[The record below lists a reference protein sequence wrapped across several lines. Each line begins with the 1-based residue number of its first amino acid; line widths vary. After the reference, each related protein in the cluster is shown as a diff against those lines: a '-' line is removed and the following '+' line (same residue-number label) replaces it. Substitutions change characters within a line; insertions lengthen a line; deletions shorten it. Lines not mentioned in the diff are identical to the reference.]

1 MRVARHR
8 QSEPPHLAYIISSRI
23 AAGQSRAG
31 VWLRD
36 TPLTADPRS
45 ADQDPITL
53 GDAELMQRIA
63 ARDARA
69 LEVLYDRYSRI
80 VFSFAL
86 RIVGDRLAAEEI
98 LQEVFFRV
106 WQQAPTFN
114 DRRGSLVTWLLS
126 ITHNLA
132 IDLVRRRRRRPV
144 AADDEDPLATL
155 ASLPDTGES
164 VEDEVWLSDLRAQVN
179 EAMQQ
184 LPASQRDAIELAYFH
199 GLTQREI
206 ADRLDQPLGT
216 VKTRMRL
223 GLKKLRSILEA
234 HEVRHS

>member
-1 MRVARHR
+1 
-8 QSEPPHLAYIISSRI
+8 
-23 AAGQSRAG
+23 
-31 VWLRD
+31 
-36 TPLTADPRS
+36 
-45 ADQDPITL
+45 
-53 GDAELMQRIA
+53 MQRIA
-63 ARDARA
+63 ARDSRS

-86 RIVGDRLAAEEI
+86 RIVGDRPAAEEI

-132 IDLVRRRRRRPV
+132 IDMVRRRRRRPV
-144 AADDEDPLATL
+144 AAEDEDPLATM
-155 ASLPDTGES
+155 ATLPDTGES
-164 VEDEVWLSDLRAQVN
+164 VEDEVWLSNLRDQVN
-179 EAMQQ
+179 EALQQ
-184 LPASQRDAIELAYFH
+184 LPGSQREAIELAYFH

-234 HEVRHS
+234 QEVTHS

>member
-1 MRVARHR
+1 M
-8 QSEPPHLAYIISSRI
+8 
-23 AAGQSRAG
+23 
-31 VWLRD
+31 
-36 TPLTADPRS
+36 TADPS
-45 ADQDPITL
+45 SGDHDTIAL

-63 ARDARA
+63 DRDSRS

-98 LQEVFFRV
+98 LQEVFFRA
-106 WQQAPTFN
+106 WQQAPAFN

-132 IDLVRRRRRRPV
+132 IDQVRRRRRRPV
-144 AADDEDPLATL
+144 ATDDEDPLATM

-164 VEDEVWLSDLRAQVN
+164 VEDEVWLASLRAQVN
-179 EAMQQ
+179 GALHQ
-184 LPASQRDAIELAYFH
+184 LPDSQREAIELAYFH

-206 ADRLDQPLGT
+206 ATRLGQPLGT

-223 GLKKLRSILEA
+223 GLKKLRSILEEQ
-234 HEVRHS
+234 EVTHS